1 MVSHAAPTVIRI
13 EDVSRL
19 LVDQV
24 RDYAMYVLDPSGL
37 VLTWNAGAQRLKGY
51 TASEIIGQHFSVF
64 YLKSD
69 VAAGKPEHGLEV
81 ARRRGRFEDEGWR
94 VRKDGS
100 RIWADVVIT
109 ALHNEQHELV
119 GFAKVTRDLTQR
131 RRDEDALLEGE
142 QRFRLL
148 VQGVRDYAI
157 FMLDPNGLVAT
168 WNDGA
173 ELIKGYWAEE
183 IIGKH
188 LSVFYPPEDVAA
200 GKPERELEAAVRL
213 GRVED
218 EGWRVRKDG
227 SRFWASVVIT
237 ALRNSS
243 GELTG
248 FAKVTR
254 DLTERRARMEEAL
267 ADARRVATETSGRV
281 SAEARAS
288 ELATLNEALQDQ
300 ATQLEEQ
307 AVQLEEQATELE
319 EQTAT
324 LQDQAEE
331 LEKANHTLRGLI
343 DGSPLAIA
351 AVDPGG
357 KVLSWNAAAERMFG
371 WTAEEV
377 LTRFLPNV
385 PEDKEEESAAF
396 RRRLLAGQGFSD
408 LVTTRQRKDG
418 KRIEVSVST
427 APLRDISDAAVG
439 VIFMYSEVTERR
451 YLEEQLRQA
460 QKMEAVGQLAG
471 GVAHDFNNILAVIMS
486 YGDLMLGEL
495 GANTPMSADLRE
507 VTAAAARAAGLTR
520 QLLAFSRRQVLQPH
534 VVQLNALITNL
545 EKMLR
550 RLLRES
556 IELTTTL
563 DPALG
568 YVYADAG
575 QIEQVLVNLVVNA
588 RDAIPHAG
596 DIAIVTSNVQLDAE
610 YGRLHSGAS
619 AGAYVM
625 VSISDTGCGM
635 TPEVQERIFEPFFT
649 TKERDRGT
657 GLGLSTAYGI
667 VKQSGGYV
675 WCYSEPGKGTTF
687 KIYLPRVESA
697 DDPMPMEAP
706 APASRGSE
714 TILLVEDEAAVRLV
728 ASRILRQG
736 GYTVIEAPDG
746 AAAVALCMAHE
757 GPMDLV
763 VTDMVMPGMTAH
775 ELAAQV
781 RAIRPQARV
790 LFMSGYTEDAAVRQR
805 VLEPGAAF
813 LEKPFTV
820 QTLIR
825 AVQGALS
832 KA

>member
-1 MVSHAAPTVIRI
+1 MMSQAPPTVIQI
-13 EDVSRL
+13 EDASRL

-24 RDYAMYVLDPSGL
+24 RDYAMYVLDPDGR
-37 VLTWNAGAQRLKGY
+37 VLTWNPGAQRLKGY
-51 TASEIIGQHFSVF
+51 TAGEIIGQHYSVF
-64 YLKSD
+64 YQKSD
-69 VAAGKPEHGLEV
+69 IERGKPEHGLRV

-100 RIWADVVIT
+100 LMWADVVIT

-119 GFAKVTRDLTQR
+119 GFAKVTRDLTDR
-131 RRDEDALLEGE
+131 RRAEDALREGE

-173 ELIKGYWAEE
+173 ESIKGYWAEE

-188 LSVFYPPEDVAA
+188 LSVFYPPEEVAV
-200 GKPERELEAAVRL
+200 GKPARELEVAARL

-237 ALRNSS
+237 ALHNSS
-243 GELTG
+243 GTLTG

-267 ADARRVATETSGRV
+267 ADARRVASETAGRV
-281 SAEARAS
+281 AAEARAS
-288 ELATLNEALQDQ
+288 ELAALNEALQDQ
-300 ATQLEEQ
+300 ATQLEDQ

-319 EQTAT
+319 EQTTT
-324 LQDQAEE
+324 LQEQAVE
-331 LEKANHTLRGLI
+331 LEKANHTLRELI

-351 AVDPGG
+351 AVDANGA
-357 KVLSWNAAAERMFG
+357 VLSWNVAAERMFG
-371 WTAEEV
+371 WTTEEV
-377 LTRFLPNV
+377 LTHPLPNV
-385 PEDKEEESAAF
+385 PEDRLEESAAF
-396 RRRLLAGQGFSD
+396 RQRLLAGQGFSD

-418 KRIEVSVST
+418 RRIEVSVST
-427 APLRDISDAAVG
+427 APLRDASGAVVG

-451 YLEEQLRQA
+451 HLEEQLRQA

-471 GVAHDFNNILAVIMS
+471 GVAHDFNNVLAVIMS
-486 YGDLMLGEL
+486 YGDLMLEEL
-495 GANTPMSADLRE
+495 GADAPMSADLRE

-520 QLLAFSRRQVLQPH
+520 QLLAFSRRQLLQPH

-556 IELTTTL
+556 IELTTNL
-563 DPALG
+563 DAGLG

-588 RDAIPHAG
+588 RDAILHAG
-596 DIAIVTSNVQLDAE
+596 DISITTSNVQLDAE
-610 YGRLHSGAS
+610 YGRLHSGAP
-619 AGAYVM
+619 AGAYIM
-625 VSISDTGCGM
+625 VSVGDTGCGM
-635 TPEVQERIFEPFFT
+635 TSEVQERMFEPFFT

-657 GLGLSTAYGI
+657 GLGLSTVYGI
-667 VKQSGGYV
+667 IRQSGGYV
-675 WCYSEPGKGTTF
+675 WCYSEAGKGTTF

-697 DDPMPMEAP
+697 DEPMPVAAT

-714 TILLVEDEAAVRLV
+714 TILLVEDEAPVRLV
-728 ASRILRQG
+728 ASRILRQS

-746 AAAVALCMAHE
+746 ATAVALCMAHTD
-757 GPMDLV
+757 PMDLV

-775 ELAAQV
+775 ELAARV
-781 RAIRPQARV
+781 RAIRPETRV
-790 LFMSGYTEDAAVRQR
+790 LFMSGYTEDAALRQR
-805 VLEPGAAF
+805 FLEPGAAF

-820 QTLIR
+820 HTLTR

-832 KA
+832 KT

>member
-1 MVSHAAPTVIRI
+1 MSQAAPTVIRI
-13 EDVSRL
+13 EDASRL

-24 RDYAMYVLDPSGL
+24 RDYAMYVLDPSGR
-37 VLTWNAGAQRLKGY
+37 VVTWNAGAQRLKGY

-81 ARRRGRFEDEGWR
+81 ARRRGRFDDEGWR

-100 RIWADVVIT
+100 HLWADVVIT
-109 ALHNEQHELV
+109 ALHDEQHELV
-119 GFAKVTRDLTQR
+119 GFAKVTRDLTER
-131 RRDEDALLEGE
+131 RRAEEALGEGE

-157 FMLDPNGLVAT
+157 FMLDPNGRVAT

-173 ELIKGYWAEE
+173 ELIKGYRAEE

-188 LSVFYPPEDVAA
+188 LSVFYPPEEIAA
-200 GKPERELEAAVRL
+200 GKPELELGAATRL
-213 GRVED
+213 GRIED
-218 EGWRVRKDG
+218 EGWRVKKDG

-237 ALRNSS
+237 ALRDPN
-243 GELTG
+243 GTLTG

-254 DLTERRARMEEAL
+254 DLTERRARMEQAL
-267 ADARRVATETSGRV
+267 TDARRIATETADRV
-281 SAEARAS
+281 AAETRAS
-288 ELATLNEALQDQ
+288 ELASLNEVLQDQ
-300 ATQLEEQ
+300 AVQLEEQ

-319 EQTAT
+319 EQTST
-324 LQDQAEE
+324 LQEQAGE

-351 AVDPGG
+351 AVDPEGN
-357 KVLSWNAAAERMFG
+357 VLSWNAAAERMFG
-371 WTAEEV
+371 WTAAEV
-377 LTRFLPNV
+377 LGRPLPNV
-385 PEDKEEESAAF
+385 PDDRLEESAAF
-396 RRRLLAGQGFSD
+396 RQRLLAGQGFSD

-427 APLRDISDAAVG
+427 APLRDPSDAAVG

-451 YLEEQLRQA
+451 QLEEQLRQA

-471 GVAHDFNNILAVIMS
+471 GIAHDFNNILAVIMS

-495 GANTPMSADLRE
+495 GADAPMSADLRE
-507 VTAAAARAAGLTR
+507 VTTAAGRAAGLTR

-563 DPALG
+563 DANLG

-588 RDAIPHAG
+588 RDAISHAG
-596 DIAIVTSNVQLDAE
+596 DISIATSNVQLDAE
-610 YGRLHSGAS
+610 YGRLHSGAP
-619 AGAYVM
+619 AGAYIM
-625 VSISDTGCGM
+625 VSVSDTGCGM

-657 GLGLSTAYGI
+657 GLGLSTVYGI

-697 DDPMPMEAP
+697 DDPMPMTATAP
-706 APASRGSE
+706 AGRGSE
-714 TILLVEDEAAVRLV
+714 TILLVEDEAPVRLV
-728 ASRILRQG
+728 ASRILRQS

-746 AAAVALCMAHE
+746 AAAVALCTAHE
-757 GPMDLV
+757 GPLDLV

-775 ELAAQV
+775 ELAAQI
-781 RAIRPQARV
+781 RATRPGTRV
-790 LFMSGYTEDAAVRQR
+790 LFMSGYTQDAALRQQ

-820 QTLIR
+820 QTLTR
-825 AVQGALS
+825 AVQGALA
-832 KA
+832 KI

>member
-1 MVSHAAPTVIRI
+1 MSHAAQTVIRI
-13 EDVSRL
+13 EDALRL

-24 RDYAMYVLDPSGL
+24 RDYAMYVLDPSGR
-37 VLTWNAGAQRLKGY
+37 VLTWNAGAERLKGY
-51 TASEIIGQHFSVF
+51 AASEIIGQHFSVF

-69 VAAGKPEHGLEV
+69 IAAGKPEHGLEV

-109 ALHNEQHELV
+109 ALHNEQHQLV
-119 GFAKVTRDLTQR
+119 
-131 RRDEDALLEGE
+131 
-142 QRFRLL
+142 
-148 VQGVRDYAI
+148 
-157 FMLDPNGLVAT
+157 
-168 WNDGA
+168 
-173 ELIKGYWAEE
+173 
-183 IIGKH
+183 
-188 LSVFYPPEDVAA
+188 
-200 GKPERELEAAVRL
+200 
-213 GRVED
+213 
-218 EGWRVRKDG
+218 
-227 SRFWASVVIT
+227 
-237 ALRNSS
+237 
-243 GELTG
+243 G

-267 ADARRVATETSGRV
+267 ADARRIATETAGRV
-281 SAEARAS
+281 AAESRAS
-288 ELATLNEALQDQ
+288 ELAGLNEALQDQ
-300 ATQLEEQ
+300 ASQLEEQ

-324 LQDQAEE
+324 LQAQAEE
-331 LEKANHTLRGLI
+331 LEKSNHTLRGLI

-357 KVLSWNAAAERMFG
+357 KVLGWNVAAERMFG

-377 LTRFLPNV
+377 LAGPLPNV

-396 RRRLLAGQGFSD
+396 RRRLLAGQSFSD

-427 APLRDISDAAVG
+427 APLRDVSDAAVG

-451 YLEEQLRQA
+451 HLEEQLRQA

-495 GANTPMSADLRE
+495 GQDAPMSADLRE

-534 VVQLNALITNL
+534 VVQVNALITNL

-575 QIEQVLVNLVVNA
+575 ELEQVLVNLVVNG
-588 RDAIPHAG
+588 RDAIQHSG
-596 DIAIVTSNVQLDAE
+596 DIVIATSNVRLDAE
-610 YGRLHSGAS
+610 YGRLH
-619 AGAYVM
+619 AGAPPGDYVM
-625 VSISDTGCGM
+625 VSVSDTGCGM
-635 TPEVQERIFEPFFT
+635 SPAIQERIFEPFFT

-657 GLGLSTAYGI
+657 GLGLSTVYGI
-667 VKQSGGYV
+667 VKQSGGNV

-687 KIYLPRVESA
+687 KVYLPRVESA
-697 DDPMPMEAP
+697 DDPTP
-706 APASRGSE
+706 AAATVSPARGSE

-728 ASRILRQG
+728 ASRILRQS

-746 AAAVALCMAHE
+746 AAAAALCAAHT
-757 GPMDLV
+757 GPLDLV
-763 VTDMVMPGMTAH
+763 VTDMVMPGMSAH
-775 ELAAQV
+775 ELAAHV
-781 RAIRPQARV
+781 RAIRPEARV
-790 LFMSGYTEDAAVRQR
+790 LFMSGYTEDAALRQR

-820 QTLIR
+820 QTLTR
-825 AVQGALS
+825 AVQGVLS
-832 KA
+832 KT